1 MVIELETS
9 ETKGRKDMN
18 LKNLNLKYALVNAGF
33 MLLVAGSIG
42 FAYNYLSQS
51 GFDPGTIGTVM
62 SIVSLGGV
70 FLGPAIGD
78 LADRSERITQ
88 KMIITAS
95 MAICG
100 VLAALLLVIPS
111 GSFMILPIVIVA
123 FMSAMVGMPLL
134 NGMAFI
140 YEKAGGVINYGLCRG
155 IGSAAYAVGSS
166 LVGRLWASLGR
177 NTLPIWIIMGA
188 ILTGVAINLMPDAPK
203 ELAATDDEP
212 AEPKGESI
220 SVLQFFSKY
229 PSTTI
234 VCLSLVLLYFCHN
247 VFQTY
252 CGAVLAEFVPAA
264 DVERVQGNAFFIQ
277 AMVEL
282 PTMFG
287 FALILKRFKVNQILA
302 ASAVF
307 YSLKHVILA
316 MANSVPMFYAGMVL
330 QMLSYAAITPAVV
343 YYANEQVNEEDR
355 NKSQA
360 VFMTANSVGGL
371 LASFVGGW
379 LFQLLSVRMG
389 LTVGVIASVIGT
401 VLMVMG
407 TRKQT
412 A

>member
-1 MVIELETS
+1 
-9 ETKGRKDMN
+9 MN

-51 GFDPGTIGTVM
+51 GFDAGTIGTVM

-78 LADRSERITQ
+78 LADRSEKITQ

-95 MAICG
+95 MALCG

-177 NTLPIWIIMGA
+177 NTLPIWIILGA
-188 ILTGVAINLMPDAPK
+188 ILTAVAINLMPDAPK

-287 FALILKRFKVNQILA
+287 FALILKRLKVNQIMA
-302 ASAVF
+302 TSAVF

-343 YYANEQVNEEDR
+343 YYANEQVNEKDR

-360 VFMTANSVGGL
+360 VFMTANSVGSL

>member
-51 GFDPGTIGTVM
+51 GFDAGTIGTVM

-78 LADRSERITQ
+78 LADRSEKITQ

-177 NTLPIWIIMGA
+177 NTLPIWIILGA

-287 FALILKRFKVNQILA
+287 FALILKRLKVNQIMA

-343 YYANEQVNEEDR
+343 YFANEQVNEEDR

-360 VFMTANSVGGL
+360 VFMTANSVGSL

>member
-78 LADRSERITQ
+78 LADRSEKITQ

-95 MAICG
+95 MALCG

-177 NTLPIWIIMGA
+177 NTLPIWIILGA

-203 ELAATDDEP
+203 ELATTDDEP

-287 FALILKRFKVNQILA
+287 FALILKRFKVNQIMA

-343 YYANEQVNEEDR
+343 YFANEQVNEEDR

>member
-1 MVIELETS
+1 MVIELETFGA
-9 ETKGRKDMN
+9 KGRKDMN

-78 LADRSERITQ
+78 LADRSEKITQ

-177 NTLPIWIIMGA
+177 NTLPIWIILGA
-188 ILTGVAINLMPDAPK
+188 ILTAVAINLMPDAPK

-287 FALILKRFKVNQILA
+287 FALILKRLKVNQIMA

-307 YSLKHVILA
+307 YSLKHIILA

-360 VFMTANSVGGL
+360 VFMTANSVGSL